1 MTRNDA
7 QVAITYRPLCAADAA
22 AARRLS
28 HSIHWPHQLK
38 DWQDLLRNGA
48 GLVALAGDKIV
59 GVAMYW
65 LHGDTHASIGMVIT
79 APDHE
84 GLGIDRA
91 MVAQVMAKLDGRSVL
106 MNAPVE
112 SVDVYESQGFVAR
125 GTVVRH
131 QGAVFEAPPIEL
143 VPGQR
148 VRPMSSDEGPILAAL
163 CARAAGISR
172 GQALASLRPT
182 RDCVVLDR
190 DDVVEGF
197 ALCRRVGGAHV
208 IGPVVAPDI
217 DSAMRLI
224 NHWMG
229 THLDLYLRID
239 VADCPALDDWV
250 NERGLLP
257 AMRFVRMVKGD
268 LPQGEEALRMF
279 TLVNLAL
286 G

>member
-7 QVAITYRPLCAADAA
+7 EVAITYRPICAADAA

-84 GLGIDRA
+84 GQGIDRA

-106 MNAPVE
+106 MNSPVE
-112 SVDVYESQGFVAR
+112 RVDLYESQGFVAR
-125 GTVVRH
+125 GTAVRH
-131 QGAVFEAPPIEL
+131 QGAVFEAPPSAL

-190 DDVVEGF
+190 NDVVEGF

-257 AMRFVRMVKGD
+257 AMRFVRMVK
-268 LPQGEEALRMF
+268 PQGEAALRMF